1 MEEVIGL
8 IIKGGTALFLRGSD
22 PGAEAAL
29 SIVNRYRTGDF
40 DAVSEHNLQV
50 APRPPDLSTLSW
62 KYGFFSIGV
71 SGSSR
76 LEPGPFDPELQLI
89 ATALQFPAADA
100 PNAEDFDLGDQG
112 QSGG

>member
-8 IIKGGTALFLRGSD
+8 IIKGGTALFLRGAD

-40 DAVSEHNLQV
+40 DAVPEHNLEV
-50 APRPPDLSTLSW
+50 APRPADLSTLSW

-71 SGSSR
+71 SRPLR

-89 ATALQFPAADA
+89 ATSLQFPSADA